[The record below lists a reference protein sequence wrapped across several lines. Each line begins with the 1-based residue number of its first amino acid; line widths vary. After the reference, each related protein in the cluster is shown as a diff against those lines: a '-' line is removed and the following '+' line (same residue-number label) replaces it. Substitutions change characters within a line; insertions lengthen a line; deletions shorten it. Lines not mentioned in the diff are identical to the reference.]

1 MANAIHG
8 NGGDNRLVV
17 TQFSTDAELY
27 GYGGNDTLI
36 GAGNDD
42 WLDGGAN
49 IDAMYGHH
57 GNDTYIV
64 NHAAD
69 VASEVHE
76 GVTFT
81 GYDTVKS
88 YISYTL
94 PDFIERLQFFDDPDA
109 IQGVG
114 NSLNNELIG
123 NSYNNYLYGMAGDD
137 TIWGQDGRDRI
148 WGGSGIDT
156 LYGGSDDDRL
166 YGESNDDWLYGDAG
180 NDELDGGS
188 GADVMRGGRDDD
200 TYFVGNAG
208 DQVIEYADQ
217 GRDTVFSR
225 LVEYTLTA
233 NVEDMVL
240 EAGALNGTGNAR
252 DNQIVGSELGNTLLG
267 LDGDDTLYGM
277 EGADTLNG
285 GLGGTDHLHGG
296 IGNDSYIIRDRL
308 DVIHEDA
315 NEGIDEVTTTL
326 NNYQLGANVE
336 NLTLVTGSYGLGN
349 GLANTIT
356 GNAGA
361 NTLDGQGGVDTLIGG
376 RGSDMYVVDNAADVV
391 IELAGEGDDDVVL
404 ATSSYTLASS
414 ASVERL
420 EALDYSSTTAI
431 NLTGN
436 GLANTVHGNA
446 GSNLINGGYG
456 NDTLIGGGGQDYFMF
471 NTAIRLSPNVD
482 TIADFDPFADM
493 IYLDDAVFSA
503 FTTPGNLAQ
512 GLTSGQFHVGTAA
525 HDADDRIIYDNQSG
539 ALLYDADGTGA
550 ASAVQFA
557 TLDPGL
563 LVSYADFLV
572 V

>member
-1 MANAIHG
+1 MARAIHG
-8 NGGDNRLVV
+8 NGGDNRLIV
-17 TQFSTDAELY
+17 TQVGDHELY

-36 GAGNDD
+36 GHGDDD

-64 NHAAD
+64 NHASD
-69 VASEVHE
+69 VASEVHD

-94 PDFIERLQFFDDPDA
+94 PDFIERLQFFEDSDA

-114 NSLNNELIG
+114 NSLDNELIG

-188 GADVMRGGRDDD
+188 GADVMRGGRDND

-233 NVEDMVL
+233 NVEDMVM
-240 EAGALNGTGNAR
+240 EAGTLNGTGNAL

-267 LDGDDTLYGM
+267 MDGNDTLYGM
-277 EGADTLNG
+277 EGADTLYG

-296 IGNDSYIIRDRL
+296 IGDDSYIIRDDL
-308 DVIHEDA
+308 DVIHENA
-315 NEGIDEVTTTL
+315 NEGIDTVTSTVS
-326 NNYQLGANVE
+326 YQLGANVE
-336 NLTLVTGSYGLGN
+336 NLTLLSGYAGLGN
-349 GLANTIT
+349 GLDNTII
-356 GNAGA
+356 GHAGA
-361 NTLDGQGGVDTLIGG
+361 NTLDGRGGADTMIGG
-376 RGSDMYVVDNAADVV
+376 RGSDTYMVDNAADVV
-391 IELAGEGDDDVVL
+391 TELAGEGDDWVL
-404 ATSSYTLASS
+404 TTTSYTLGANT
-414 ASVERL
+414 SVERL
-420 EALDYSSTTAI
+420 AVLNANSTTAI

-436 GLANTVHGNA
+436 GLANTVVGND

-512 GLTSGQFHVGTAA
+512 GLTSGQFHIGTGA

-539 ALLYDADGTGA
+539 ALMYDADGTGA
-550 ASAVQFA
+550 TSAVQFA

-563 LVSYADFLV
+563 QVSYADFLV